1 MRKIFIS
8 TILLSLLMPFCFAEP
23 DSAGQDFPEQDIPD
37 SVTAA
42 IMEEGD
48 IEEAF
53 SVVYHMVIDGPIGTV
68 TADRVIDAVKLVET
82 EHADLLLITM
92 DTPGGFNDSFW
103 DITKAIMNS
112 DVPVAVYVHP
122 VGAKAASAGVYIAY
136 SAHIAA
142 MAPSTNIGAAHVV
155 SGSGQP
161 IDSTLLEKIMNDAVA
176 SLKAMAERNGR
187 NAEWAEDAARKSVSI
202 TDKEAL
208 ELNVVDFLA
217 EDIDD
222 LLEQIDGFEVTTV
235 LGKKI
240 VNTKNPTTIPIKKTF
255 IQSFLDIITSPNIAF
270 ILFSLGGLGLV
281 LELYNPGSILPG
293 VVGGI
298 CIILAFYSFR
308 TLPINYA
315 GLLLII
321 FAIILFI
328 LEVKIASHGLLAIGG
343 VVSVIIGGMMLID
356 TVDPS
361 LQVSKTVIFTV
372 ALMLAGFIGLAG
384 TLAYR
389 ARVSQPT
396 TGVEGLVGEVGTVK
410 TKIDGTGYVYVAG
423 ELWTATAENLIDEG
437 TEVIVL
443 EVDSMK
449 IKVKP
454 KA

>member
-8 TILLSLLMPFCFAEP
+8 TILLSLLMPFCLAQS
-23 DSAGQDFPEQDIPD
+23 DSTETDT
-37 SVTAA
+37 TA
-42 IMEEGD
+42 IIKNNESEK
-48 IEEAF
+48 AF
-53 SVVYHMVIDGPIGTV
+53 SIVYHMVIDGPIGTV
-68 TADRVIDAVKLVET
+68 SADRVIDAVKTVEA

-112 DVPVAVYVHP
+112 TVPVAIYVHP

-155 SGSGQP
+155 SGSGEP
-161 IDSTLLEKIMNDAVA
+161 IDSVLMEKIMNDAVA
-176 SLKAMAERNGR
+176 SLKAMADRNGR
-187 NAEWAEDAARKSVSI
+187 NPEWAEDAARLSVSI

-217 EDIDD
+217 EDIES

-235 LGKKI
+235 SGKQI
-240 VNTKNPTTIPIKKTF
+240 VNTKNPMTIPIKKTF

-361 LQVSKTVIFTV
+361 LQVSKSVIFTI
-372 ALMLAGFIGLAG
+372 ALLLAGFIVLAG
-384 TLAYR
+384 MLAYK
-389 ARVSQPT
+389 ARVSKPT
-396 TGVEGLVGEVGTVK
+396 TGVEGLVGEPGTVK
-410 TKIDGTGYVYVAG
+410 EKIDGATSTGFTGYVYVAG
-423 ELWTATAENLIDEG
+423 ELWEAVSDSPI
-437 TEVIVL
+437 EVGVGVTVV
-443 EVDSMK
+443 EVDKMK
-449 IKVKP
+449 IQVKP

>member
-1 MRKIFIS
+1 MRKYFILL
-8 TILLSLLMPFCFAEP
+8 ILLSLTMSFCFAEP
-23 DSAGQDFPEQDIPD
+23 DSTETDEVVVFDNESDK
-37 SVTAA
+37 
-42 IMEEGD
+42 
-48 IEEAF
+48 AF
-53 SVVYHMVIDGPIGTV
+53 TTVYHLTIDGPIGTV
-68 TADRVIDAVKLVET
+68 TADRVIDAVKKVE
-82 EHADLLLITM
+82 EKHADLLLITM

-103 DITKAIMNS
+103 DITKAIMNCS
-112 DVPVAVYVHP
+112 VPVAVYVYP

-161 IDSTLLEKIMNDAVA
+161 IDSVLMEKIMNDAVA
-176 SLKAMAERNGR
+176 SLQAMAERNGR
-187 NAEWAEDAARKSVSI
+187 NAEWAEDAARESVSI

-208 ELNVVDFLA
+208 ELNVVNFLA

-240 VNTKNPTTIPIKKTF
+240 VNTKNPLTIPIKKTF

-372 ALMLAGFIGLAG
+372 ALLLAGFIVGVG
-384 TLAYR
+384 ILAYK
-389 ARVSQPT
+389 ARVSKPT
-396 TGVEGLVGEVGTVK
+396 TGVEGLIGETGTVK
-410 TKIDGTGYVYVAG
+410 ENIDSTDKSGYVFVAG
-423 ELWTATAENLIDEG
+423 ELWEATSDASIDEG
-437 TEVIVL
+437 TEIIVL
-443 EVDSMK
+443 AVDGMK

-454 KA
+454 KV

>member
-1 MRKIFIS
+1 MRKISIS
-8 TILLSLLMPFCFAEP
+8 IILLSLLMPFCFAEP
-23 DSAGQDFPEQDIPD
+23 DSAD
-37 SVTAA
+37 SDTAVTL
-42 IMEEGD
+42 ENGEV
-48 IEEAF
+48 EKAF
-53 SVVYHMVIDGPIGTV
+53 SVVYHMVIDGAIGTV
-68 TADRVIDAVKLVET
+68 TADRVIDAVKTVEA

-112 DVPVAVYVHP
+112 TVPVAVYVYP

-155 SGSGQP
+155 SGSGEP
-161 IDSTLLEKIMNDAVA
+161 IDSVLMEKIMNDAVA
-176 SLKAMAERNGR
+176 SLKAMADRNGR
-187 NAEWAEDAARKSVSI
+187 NPEWAEDAARKSVSI

-208 ELNVVDFLA
+208 ELGVINFWA

-222 LLEQIDGFEVTTV
+222 LLEQIDGFEVKTA

-240 VNTKNPTTIPIKKTF
+240 ISTKNPITIPIKKTF

-361 LQVSKTVIFTV
+361 LQVSKSVIFTI
-372 ALMLAGFIGLAG
+372 ALLLAGFIVLAG
-384 TLAYR
+384 TLAYK
-389 ARVSQPT
+389 ARVSKPT
-396 TGVEGLVGEVGTVK
+396 TGVEGLVGETGTVK
-410 TKIDGTGYVYVAG
+410 EKIDGAGYVYVAG
-423 ELWTATAENLIDEG
+423 ELWEATAENPI
-437 TEVIVL
+437 EVGVEVTVV
-443 EVDSMK
+443 EVDKMK